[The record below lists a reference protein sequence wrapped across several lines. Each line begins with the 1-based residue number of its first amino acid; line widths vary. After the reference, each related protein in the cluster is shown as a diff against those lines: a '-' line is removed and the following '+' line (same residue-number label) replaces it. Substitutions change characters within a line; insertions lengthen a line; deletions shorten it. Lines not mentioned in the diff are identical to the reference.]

1 MNSSILSDIINAG
14 ILATSRTLVPSA
26 LSHSQIENK
35 PIEAKGYTSSW
46 NWRSLLQR
54 INFLAIF
61 QIPQHLYTELMGHIK
76 H

>member
-26 LSHSQIENK
+26 LSRVQVEDK
-35 PIEAKGYTSSW
+35 PVEIKIHASSW

-54 INFLAIF
+54 ISPLAIF
-61 QIPQHLYTELMGHIK
+61 QVPRHFYTEITGHIK